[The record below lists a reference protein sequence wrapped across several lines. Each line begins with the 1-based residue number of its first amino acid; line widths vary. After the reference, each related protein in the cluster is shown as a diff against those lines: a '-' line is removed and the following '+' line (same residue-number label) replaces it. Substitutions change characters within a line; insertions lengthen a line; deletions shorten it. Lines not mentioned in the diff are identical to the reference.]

1 MARRI
6 AQLSLFVVALII
18 GVLLVGQLRSQAR
31 PIELSNLTPQ
41 ELSALI
47 ETLSA
52 RNVELRDALADLG
65 EQIRSYELA
74 EAQGQSTLDLAEAE
88 LYRVEAFGGLRAVE
102 GQGVVLRI
110 VGPLDPTAVNDII
123 YELRGAG
130 AEAIA
135 VDDIRI
141 TARSVAVQGAGAI
154 EIDGVPLGSTI
165 EIHAIGSPA
174 GLESALLRPGGALTL
189 LEQAIGLQYEIEQR
203 PDADLMVPATRRD
216 LTPQAAT
223 SVE

>member
-6 AQLSLFVVALII
+6 AQLSLFAVALII

-41 ELSALI
+41 ELSTLI
-47 ETLSA
+47 DTLSA

-74 EAQGQSTLDLAEAE
+74 EVQGQSTLDLTEAE
-88 LYRVEAFGGLRAVE
+88 LHRIEAFGGVRGVE
-102 GQGVVLRI
+102 GQGIVLRI
-110 VGPLDPTAVNDII
+110 EGPLDATAVNDLI

-135 VDDIRI
+135 VDDTRI
-141 TARSVAVQGAGAI
+141 TAGSVGVQGAGAI
-154 EIDGVPLGSTI
+154 EIDGVPLGSTV
-165 EIHAIGSPA
+165 EIWAIGSPA
-174 GLESALLRPGGALTL
+174 GLESALERPGGVLTL
-189 LEQAIGLQYEIEQR
+189 LEQSIGLQYEIEQLTAM
-203 PDADLMVPATRRD
+203 DVPATGRD
-216 LTPQAAT
+216 LTPQAAV

>member
-47 ETLSA
+47 DTLSA
-52 RNVELRDALADLG
+52 RNVELRDALADLN
-65 EQIRSYELA
+65 EQVRNYELA
-74 EAQGQSTLDLAEAE
+74 EVQGQSTLSLTEEE
-88 LYRVEAFGGLRAVE
+88 LYRIEAFGGLRAVE
-102 GQGVVLRI
+102 GQGVVLR
-110 VGPLDPTAVNDII
+110 VEGTLDPTAVNDLI

-141 TARSVAVQGAGAI
+141 TARSVAVQGAGTI
-154 EIDGVPLGSTI
+154 EIDGLPLGSTI
-165 EIHAIGSPA
+165 EIWAIGSPA
-174 GLESALLRPGGALTL
+174 GLEAALERPGGVLTL
-189 LEQAIGLQYEIEQR
+189 LQQAIGLQYEIEQQTE
-203 PDADLMVPATRRD
+203 MEVPATRRD
-216 LTPQAAT
+216 LEPQAAR

>member
-1 MARRI
+1 MARRL
-6 AQLSLFVVALII
+6 AQVSLFVVALII
-18 GVLLVGQLRSQAR
+18 GILLVGQLRSQAR
-31 PIELSNLTPQ
+31 PIELSTLTPQ
-41 ELSALI
+41 ELSTLI

-74 EAQGQSTLDLAEAE
+74 DVQGQSTLDLAESE

-102 GQGVVLRI
+102 GQGVVLLI
-110 VGPLDPTAVNDII
+110 EGSLDPTAMNDII

-135 VDDIRI
+135 VDDTRI

-154 EIDGVPLGSTI
+154 EIDGVPLGSTV
-165 EIHAIGSPA
+165 EIRAIGSPA
-174 GLESALLRPGGALTL
+174 GLESALVRPGGVLTL
-189 LEQAIGLQYEIEQR
+189 LEQAIGLQYEIEQH
-203 PDADLMVPATRRD
+203 PDADLDIPATRRD